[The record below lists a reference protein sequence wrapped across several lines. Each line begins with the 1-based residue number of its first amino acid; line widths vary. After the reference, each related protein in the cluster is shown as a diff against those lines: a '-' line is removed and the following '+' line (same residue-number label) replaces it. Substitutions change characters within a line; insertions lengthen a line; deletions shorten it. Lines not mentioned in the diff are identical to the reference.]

1 MDSRLSSF
9 ILRASIF
16 LFTLTALVLPANAQ
30 PKYKVFQWK
39 FSNNQLSTDLP
50 TCASFDI
57 TIQPF
62 TGGNST
68 GVPPYYMIGYS
79 LNGTS
84 RTTPIGSKADAVKW
98 TVDYPV
104 GTKLALSVV
113 DSEGTSGGIPPNL
126 YTVTAGQTTNC
137 VVNDD
142 KRDFVLSSNSTAT
155 TINTCDPWGL
165 RIKGGNKPY
174 NITFLQI
181 NSPIV
186 TNATMGPNDDGY
198 TYRMRGDPDKL
209 MIAAVNDLNGR
220 FASPAV
226 TIMPQG
232 STDVECPGLNSVSG
246 SAAEFDRQA
255 EEARAAEAAKDR
267 RKRTAIIA
275 GTVVAVVVV
284 LFAALAMWYFLWYR
298 PRRRQPREVDLG
310 ADTTPKPFME
320 AQPGQVLSI
329 NSFLTDQP
337 SPGSPKG
344 SPGVYRAGSMAA
356 HSAYTDTETPYD
368 PYSQT
373 HTDGTIYSQRPS
385 SGSSRQDSTRRPGF
399 TNFPTRRSKAQ
410 EAGVSVETSEWQ
422 NGESSNRSP
431 VNRNPSLQ
439 YAEPSGTRTTS
450 VGTTNAGE
458 PELII
463 QHRDGGPGR
472 VRELPP
478 PYADRSSRE
487 VS

>member
-1 MDSRLSSF
+1 
-9 ILRASIF
+9 
-16 LFTLTALVLPANAQ
+16 
-30 PKYKVFQWK
+30 
-39 FSNNQLSTDLP
+39 
-50 TCASFDI
+50 
-57 TIQPF
+57 
-62 TGGNST
+62 
-68 GVPPYYMIGYS
+68 
-79 LNGTS
+79 
-84 RTTPIGSKADAVKW
+84 
-98 TVDYPV
+98 
-104 GTKLALSVV
+104 
-113 DSEGTSGGIPPNL
+113 
-126 YTVTAGQTTNC
+126 
-137 VVNDD
+137 
-142 KRDFVLSSNSTAT
+142 
-155 TINTCDPWGL
+155 
-165 RIKGGNKPY
+165 
-174 NITFLQI
+174 
-181 NSPIV
+181 
-186 TNATMGPNDDGY
+186 
-198 TYRMRGDPDKL
+198 
-209 MIAAVNDLNGR
+209 
-220 FASPAV
+220 
-226 TIMPQG
+226 MP
-232 STDVECPGLNSVSG
+232 G
-246 SAAEFDRQA
+246 SAADLDRQA

-298 PRRRQPREVDLG
+298 PRRRQPKEVDLG

-356 HSAYTDTETPYD
+356 HSAYTDTDTPYD

-373 HTDGTIYSQRPS
+373 HTEGTTYSQRPS
-385 SGSSRQDSTRRPGF
+385 SGSSRQESTRRPGF

-410 EAGVSVETSEWQ
+410 EAGMSGETSEWEGG
-422 NGESSNRSP
+422 GESSNRSP

-439 YAEPSGTRTTS
+439 HGEPSVTRTTS